1 MNREIVGT
9 KGERSR
15 EQLVECAARLFLEKG
30 YNATGINEIINCAGM
45 SKGSFYF
52 YFSSKKDLAIA
63 VTDYHTAK
71 RLELISKA
79 AAGRTW
85 KAFVEKIIGDIIA
98 RANEKNGFGCPFA
111 VMGME
116 TAFIEPDIALRN
128 LNSIDELTRIFED
141 VLKRSGIS
149 EEKAPGCAKHSVALY
164 EGYLLFYRLS
174 KDTKVLEQLLED
186 LKASV

>member
-1 MNREIVGT
+1 MNQDTVGT

-15 EQLVECAARLFLEKG
+15 DQLIECAARLFLEKG
-30 YNATGINEIINCAGM
+30 YNATGINEIISCAGM

-52 YFSSKKDLAIA
+52 YFPSKKDLAIA

-71 RLELISKA
+71 RLELISEA

-85 KAFVEKIIGDIIA
+85 ETFVEKIIGDITT
-98 RANEKNGFGCPFA
+98 RAKKKNSFGCPFA

-128 LNSIDELTRIFED
+128 LDSLKALTDIFED
-141 VLKRSGIS
+141 VLKRSGVS

-164 EGYLLFYRLS
+164 EGYLIFYRLS

-186 LKASV
+186 LKTYE

>member
-1 MNREIVGT
+1 MNREIAGT

-15 EQLVECAARLFLEKG
+15 DQLVECAARLFLEKG

-52 YFSSKKDLAIA
+52 YFTSKKDLAIA
-63 VTDYHTAK
+63 VTDYYTTK
-71 RLELISKA
+71 RLEIISEA
-79 AAGRTW
+79 ASGRTW
-85 KAFVEKIIGDIIA
+85 EAFVEKIIGDIIA
-98 RANEKNGFGCPFA
+98 RAKEKNGFGCPFA

-128 LNSIDELTRIFED
+128 LDSLNKLTGIFEK
-141 VLKRSGIS
+141 VLKRSGVS
-149 EEKAPGCAKHSVALY
+149 EEKAPDCAKHSVALY
-164 EGYLLFYRLS
+164 EGYLIFYRMS
-174 KDTKVLEQLLED
+174 KDTKVLEELLED